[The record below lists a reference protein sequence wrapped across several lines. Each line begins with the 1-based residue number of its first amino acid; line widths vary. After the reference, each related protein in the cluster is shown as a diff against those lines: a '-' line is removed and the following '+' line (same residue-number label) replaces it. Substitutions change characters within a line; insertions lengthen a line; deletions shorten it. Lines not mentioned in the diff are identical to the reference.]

1 MPSAACIQ
9 VSCLVNIQLKGRYF
23 CKSWLETSVFDQG
36 KCLQILIYRL
46 NFFFFNRS
54 SLGSLRYHLLLI
66 INNSGSTMPEENEM
80 IVRDPN
86 NLNGHLGVS
95 DQHWVFLFLLMPFSY
110 GFQYWSVLLK
120 LPPSFSLSF
129 DESRKG
135 MDGFN
140 QTEYW

>member
-1 MPSAACIQ
+1 
-9 VSCLVNIQLKGRYF
+9 
-23 CKSWLETSVFDQG
+23 
-36 KCLQILIYRL
+36 
-46 NFFFFNRS
+46 
-54 SLGSLRYHLLLI
+54 
-66 INNSGSTMPEENEM
+66 MPEENEM

>member
-46 NFFFFNRS
+46 NFFFNRS
-54 SLGSLRYHLLLI
+54 SLGSFRYHLLLI

-95 DQHWVFLFLLMPFSY
+95 DQHWIFFFTHAFFLWL
-110 GFQYWSVLLK
+110 SVLI
-120 LPPSFSLSF
+120 SLVKTTSLLF
-129 DESRKG
+129 PLIWRK
-135 MDGFN
+135 
-140 QTEYW
+140 

>member
-23 CKSWLETSVFDQG
+23 YKSWLETSVFDQG

-46 NFFFFNRS
+46 NFFFNWS
-54 SLGSLRYHLLLI
+54 SLGSFRYHLLLI
-66 INNSGSTMPEENEM
+66 INNSGSTMPEENDM

-95 DQHWVFLFLLMPFSY
+95 DQDWVFFFLLTPFSY
-110 GFQYWSVLLK
+110 GFQCWSVLLK
-120 LPPSFSLSF
+120 LPPFFSLSF
-129 DESRKG
+129 DESKKG
-135 MDGFN
+135 MDGCI